1 MSVGQNNERT
11 YGGLDGGA
19 DEHANCDVLCESLS
33 IFLNLDQKKPAL
45 AGFYILL
52 VKP

>member
-1 MSVGQNNERT
+1 MSVRQTYERT
-11 YGGLDGGA
+11 CCGMDSGA
-19 DEHANCDVLCESLS
+19 DEHVDCDVLCESLS
-33 IFLNLDQKKPAL
+33 FPLNLKQKKPAL

>member
-1 MSVGQNNERT
+1 MDS
-11 YGGLDGGA
+11 GA
-19 DEHANCDVLCESLS
+19 DEHADCDVLCENLS
-33 IFLNLDQKKPAL
+33 VFLNSEQKKPAL

>member
-1 MSVGQNNERT
+1 MDS
-11 YGGLDGGA
+11 GA
-19 DEHANCDVLCESLS
+19 DEHADCGVLCENLS
-33 IFLNLDQKKPAL
+33 FFLNLKQKKPAL

>member
-1 MSVGQNNERT
+1 MRVRQTDERT
-11 YGGLDGGA
+11 CCWMDSGA
-19 DEHANCDVLCESLS
+19 NEHADCGVLCENLS
-33 IFLNLDQKKPAL
+33 FPLNLKQKKPAL

>member
-1 MSVGQNNERT
+1 M
-11 YGGLDGGA
+11 DGGA
-19 DEHANCDVLCESLS
+19 DEHVDCDVLCENLS
-33 IFLNLDQKKPAL
+33 IFLNLKQKKPAL